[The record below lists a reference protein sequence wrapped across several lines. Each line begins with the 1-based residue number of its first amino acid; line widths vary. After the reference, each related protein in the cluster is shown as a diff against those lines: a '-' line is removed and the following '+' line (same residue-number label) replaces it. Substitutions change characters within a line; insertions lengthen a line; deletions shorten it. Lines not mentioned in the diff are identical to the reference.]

1 MLGERQS
8 AARALSLYRERFAD
22 KGLYENSLYG
32 GIEDTLAALAAG
44 RHRLFIATS
53 KPTVYAERIVEHFGM
68 GEYFER
74 VFSSELDGTRADKT
88 ELLSHALEE
97 TGIAPRRAIMIGD
110 RSHDMIGAR
119 NNGMTAVGV
128 LYGYGGKRELVA
140 AGAQRIADTPR
151 ELLGILA
158 WSPDRR
164 GQVHASGFSS
174 GGSAISVSKFAGR
187 VISIISI
194 SSECSSSWCTMPGG

>member
-74 VFSSELDGTRADKT
+74 VFGSELDGTRADKT

-158 WSPDRR
+158 
-164 GQVHASGFSS
+164 
-174 GGSAISVSKFAGR
+174 
-187 VISIISI
+187 
-194 SSECSSSWCTMPGG
+194 